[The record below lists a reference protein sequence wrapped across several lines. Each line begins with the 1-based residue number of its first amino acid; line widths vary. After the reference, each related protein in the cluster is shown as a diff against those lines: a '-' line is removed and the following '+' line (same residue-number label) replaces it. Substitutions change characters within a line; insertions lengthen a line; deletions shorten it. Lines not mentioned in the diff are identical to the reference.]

1 MPWPRGAGWG
11 PQDEGGR
18 WVGTRTER
26 PRARARWGWTR
37 AGRARVRAGWGARQP
52 AGAAW
57 AEPAGANGLAPGG
70 AVAAGRAGGSGAHPS
85 LGPWNDAAPAPGRAG
100 PQDELVRGCPRAAG
114 RGDLG
119 ADQRSG
125 GGAGRRP
132 LRDLRGPRPQAPP
145 RRVPRA
151 VALRRPGARAG
162 AGADRRAVPG
172 LPYRPA
178 HGVRQPA
185 RRWHA
190 GPGAP
195 GSHQRLESRAD
206 RRPHRRRVP
215 PLGPAEP
222 SAMDPRPGGAAP
234 VPGRRRVR
242 PRRPPGGDPAD
253 RPVLRSSGSV
263 IRGSR
268 GASGY
273 GKDAATSTTS
283 STRSAGSA
291 PASPQTPDQPPPT
304 SEDDHPSTQTATE

>member
-37 AGRARVRAGWGARQP
+37 AGRARVRAGWGVRQP

-100 PQDELVRGCPRAAG
+100 SQDELVRGCPRAAG
-114 RGDLG
+114 RGDL
-119 ADQRSG
+119 
-125 GGAGRRP
+125 
-132 LRDLRGPRPQAPP
+132 
-145 RRVPRA
+145 
-151 VALRRPGARAG
+151 
-162 AGADRRAVPG
+162 GADRRAVPG

-206 RRPHRRRVP
+206 RRPHRRRGP

-291 PASPQTPDQPPPT
+291 PASPPTPDQPPPT

>member
-1 MPWPRGAGWG
+1 MR
-11 PQDEGGR
+11 E
-18 WVGTRTER
+18 
-26 PRARARWGWTR
+26 
-37 AGRARVRAGWGARQP
+37 
-52 AGAAW
+52 
-57 AEPAGANGLAPGG
+57 
-70 AVAAGRAGGSGAHPS
+70 AGGSARGPGGPVREPEGSGPEPDGAGREPG
-85 LGPWNDAAPAPGRAG
+85 GPVYEPGGVLDSRPERRGLNRLVRTGWRRAARSQPGAPAGLAHTQASAPGTTPLRLRV
-100 PQDELVRGCPRAAG
+100 ELVRGCPRAAG